1 MAPQFSI
8 DVRRSRRVREAN
20 PIDFAIASGNYHE
33 WHIALTMDKSL
44 HGIRI
49 LTDFPLFPGEPVALR
64 PEADSEDRISA
75 RVVWR
80 QGLETSAGYVAG
92 LEFAKPLC

>member
-1 MAPQFSI
+1 MAPHSFI

-20 PIDFAIASGNYHE
+20 PIDVATASENYHE

-49 LTDFPLFPGEPVALR
+49 RTDFQLFTGERVAII
-64 PEADSEDRISA
+64 PEADSMDRISA
-75 RVVWR
+75 RVVWAR
-80 QGLETSAGYVAG
+80 GLEISDGYIAG
-92 LEFAKPLC
+92 LEFA